1 MNGTRD
7 IPDIA
12 VMTIY
17 FKLTLLTFILA
28 LSLALAGESKTP
40 VFDPPLGSAKLLME
54 EDFEATPVG
63 QIPKGFTKTGTV
75 GVVDDMAHSGKKSLR
90 MEAAANGARRITA
103 KGEAIAAL
111 GGQHWGRLY
120 FKVLLPAP
128 VPQGTGNFPVIH
140 STLVAGSAQSPLSKD
155 PIEVRVVDTVLGP
168 KGTHQYLYNVQ
179 PRKRAEFGKGSKYN
193 YRYSDD
199 WTLAEWYVDYATQ
212 SYRFFINGEEVK
224 DIAFSK
230 GAGNFAGAE
239 IPEVFESLSFG
250 WNNYQQAGKGFVA
263 WIDDIA
269 LSKERVGNRGIVPA
283 SK

>member
-1 MNGTRD
+1 MIKHTLFRML
-7 IPDIA
+7 A
-12 VMTIY
+12 V
-17 FKLTLLTFILA
+17 
-28 LSLALAGESKTP
+28 LALAMAVSLACAGETKTP
-40 VFDPPLGSAKLLME
+40 VFDPPIGTAKLILE
-54 EDFEATPVG
+54 EDFESTAAG
-63 QIPKGFTKTGTV
+63 QIPKGFSKTGAV
-75 GVVDDMAHSGKKSLR
+75 AVVDDVAHSGKKSLR

-111 GGQHWGRLY
+111 GGTHWGRLY
-120 FKVLLPAP
+120 FKVQLPAP
-128 VPQGTGNFPVIH
+128 VPQGSGNFPVIH

-179 PRKRAEFGKGSKYN
+179 PRKRPEFGKGSKYN
-193 YRYSDD
+193 YHYSDE

-212 SYRFFINGEEVK
+212 TYKFYINGDEIK
-224 DIAFSK
+224 DISFSK

-269 LSKERVGNRGIVPA
+269 LSKERIGNRGIAPA
-283 SK
+283 GK